1 MEAHLEQTEL
11 LNRNTPCTDAAYKE
25 KHLAEFRFNPMIEAL
40 PAPMDRAETV
50 SALIIRPP
58 YSDADRLAPYECRL
72 DYTQRIINSHM
83 PTVRDI
89 DISMRIGKCIRWGYV
104 NRNPLASSY
113 AAYLGRAP
121 GDSRNYFGGY
131 HPNTQGFAIIGVS
144 GIGKSTTVE
153 AILRLYPQVIR
164 HTNYKG
170 MPLQMMQVVW
180 MKLECPGD
188 GSLKSLCLGFFQELD
203 RLVGT
208 NYFAQYTRSHCT
220 LDRMELIMKQ
230 LCVSYNVG
238 LIAIDEIQGLRAA
251 KGTSEAAL
259 NFFISFANT
268 IGVPIIMIGTP
279 KALTILRNEFQQAK
293 RGSGQGDV
301 LWNRMDQD
309 AAWDTYVDS
318 IWTYQYTTQAVYL
331 SREIRDAIYYEAQGI
346 PFIASHLYKLVQ
358 EDAILSGNETFG
370 ADDFHRVAD
379 KKMGLT
385 APLRAAI
392 RKNEDID
399 LKALDTAEKSQKN
412 SSSSASPSL
421 RASSKSSGKPSVL
434 KEAATMLTGFGIP
447 YAEAEEN
454 VILAMEGMDS
464 SAPASLIGYRA
475 MELAIE
481 NRKHKPSPSLPSTGY
496 GNLEKEGMIA
506 KESLL

>member
-1 MEAHLEQTEL
+1 MGRQMEQGWTHDTLPVL
-11 LNRNTPCTDAAYKE
+11 TDAVYKP
-25 KHLAEFRFNPMIEAL
+25 KNLAEFSFNPMIEAL
-40 PAPMDRAETV
+40 PDPAGRSETV
-50 SALIIRPP
+50 NALMVRPP
-58 YSDADRLAPYECRL
+58 YRESDRLAAYETRL

-104 NRNPLASSY
+104 NRNPVGAPYS
-113 AAYLGRAP
+113 AFLGRG
-121 GDSRNYFGGY
+121 GDGSRNYFGGY
-131 HPNTQGFAIIGVS
+131 QPNTQGFAIIGVS

-153 AILRLYPQVIR
+153 AILRMYPQVIR

-170 MPLQMMQVVW
+170 MPLQMTQVVW

-208 NYFAQYTRSHCT
+208 SYFAQYSRSRCT

-238 LIAIDEIQGLRAA
+238 LIVIDEIQGLKAA
-251 KGTSEAAL
+251 RGTSEAAL

-268 IGVPIIMIGTP
+268 ISVPVIMIGTP
-279 KALTILRNEFQQAK
+279 KALSILQNEFQQAK

-301 LWNRMDQD
+301 LWSRMEND
-309 AAWDTYVDS
+309 ASWDTYVDS
-318 IWTYQYTTQAVYL
+318 IWTYQYTSDTVPL

-358 EDAILSGNETFG
+358 EDAILSGKESFG
-370 ADDFHRVAD
+370 AEDFNRVAA

-385 APLRAAI
+385 APLRDAI

-399 LKALDTAEKSQKN
+399 LNALDTAAKIRQKP
-412 SSSSASPSL
+412 A
-421 RASSKSSGKPSVL
+421 KPAGTHVKKDSCKRSVL
-434 KEAATMLTGFGIP
+434 EESVMMLAKFGITR
-447 YAEAEEN
+447 AEAEEN
-454 VILAMEGMDS
+454 VLLAMDELGS
-464 SAPASLIGYRA
+464 SAPTSLVGFHA
-475 MELAIE
+475 MELLFDQ
-481 NRKHKPSPSLPSTGY
+481 RKNEAAACTPVTGY
-496 GNLEKEGMIA
+496 ESLKKEGMIA
-506 KESLL
+506 AEVL